1 MLPTFIVIGARK
13 SGTSSLWRYM
23 ASHPEV
29 FVPDEEK
36 EPKFFVEERGW
47 TLGREWYEG
56 LFAGADGALARGE
69 FSTDYTV
76 FPLYAGV
83 PERMAALVPEAKL
96 IYVMR
101 DPLEHMRSAYE
112 YSLWLGTEARPIRE
126 ALLLDSRYLY
136 ECSYGLQ
143 IAQYLTFFPLS
154 QMLLLTAEDLRT
166 HRTDTLRRIFSFI
179 GVDAEWIPPNL
190 DEEFNSASGR
200 TAPRPWAR
208 KAGDVMIRSR
218 VAERIPVRISARLE
232 DASKGPMFRRP
243 ILSAEVTIDDDL
255 RQRLVSFLR
264 RDLEQLHQWMGLSF
278 HCWGHLD

>member
-1 MLPTFIVIGARK
+1 M
-13 SGTSSLWRYM
+13 WRYM